1 MSLVFRVA
9 VYASASLCLVW
20 CPLLPSADRD
30 DARQFLRI
38 ERDTD
43 KNLSSLQTAIVR
55 YQRPQDKG
63 DTTAFVD
70 LIGVV
75 HIGEKSYYDEL
86 NKVFRDYDAVLYEL
100 VAPEGDN
107 VPAPGHRSGHP
118 VGVMQIA
125 MKNLLDLEFQLDRI
139 DYRKPQL
146 VHADLSPDEFN
157 KSMEARNE
165 SLSKL
170 FFRLMGQGLAQ
181 QSKDP
186 ARTNDV
192 AVFAALFSRQRSIEL
207 KRTMALQFEEME
219 IAASV
224 LDGPEGSAIITD
236 RNKKALD
243 VLASQMKAGKKRLA
257 IFYGAAHLPDFNRR
271 LCADLGMEPT
281 SSRWLVAWDLS
292 KKK

>member
-1 MSLVFRVA
+1 MLIGSRAPRLA
-9 VYASASLCLVW
+9 VVYLLAICSIASA
-20 CPLLPSADRD
+20 ADRD
-30 DARQFLRI
+30 DAHQFLRI
-38 ERDTD
+38 DRDAK
-43 KNLSSLQTAIVR
+43 KNLTSLQTAIVR
-55 YQRPQDKG
+55 YQRPQEKVDSS
-63 DTTAFVD
+63 AFVD

-75 HIGEKSYYDEL
+75 HIGEKTYFEDL
-86 NKVFRDYDAVLYEL
+86 NRIFGDYDAVLYEL
-100 VAPEGDN
+100 VAPVGEN
-107 VPAPGHRSGHP
+107 IPEPGHRSGHP

-125 MKNLLDLEFQLDRI
+125 MKNILELEFQLDRI
-139 DYRKPQL
+139 DYRRPQL
-146 VHADLSPDEFN
+146 VHADLSPDEFS
-157 KSMEARNE
+157 KSMAARNE

-192 AVFAALFSRQRSIEL
+192 AVFSALFSKNRSIEL

-236 RNKKALD
+236 RNKRALE
-243 VLASQMKAGKKRLA
+243 VLSEQMKAGKKKLA

-271 LCADLGMEPT
+271 LRADLGMVPT
-281 SSRWLVAWDLS
+281 STRWLVAWDLS
-292 KKK
+292 SKK